1 MKPKQTPK
9 TDGKVKA
16 VLKRF
21 TTDANGR
28 VHLDLTGM
36 IPQHLVG
43 DLTAQPELYFKGQP
57 KITIDDTKSPFQVMM
72 LCKIGFHKALVDG
85 QKDPGHI
92 ACLLNTRFTDY
103 GMDLFF
109 HDLFKLWKQYLT
121 KKAERREFHEQ
132 INRQKL
138 FNPGGQTDAQ
148 IHKEISAD
156 MNRRITPRSMAA
168 DMRELRSPSEKV

>member
-1 MKPKQTPK
+1 MKSKQTPK

-57 KITIDDTKSPFQVMM
+57 KIIIDDTKSPFQVKM

-85 QKDPGHI
+85 QKDPGYV

-109 HDLFKLWKQYLT
+109 HDLFKLQTYNT
-121 KKAERREFHEQ
+121 KECSRRHEGTQ
-132 INRQKL
+132 VSFRKGLN
-138 FNPGGQTDAQ
+138 
-148 IHKEISAD
+148 
-156 MNRRITPRSMAA
+156 
-168 DMRELRSPSEKV
+168 RELSNLCSR